1 MLLTQR
7 WKVHAVLLLGDSIIR
22 GIQQHKFTHIYY
34 LNKQTIG
41 SGTREMNQYLNQMQK
56 RNDFDY
62 IIIHF
67 GTNDAGKLC
76 VNEV

>member
-1 MLLTQR
+1 MQCCYWGTQS
-7 WKVHAVLLLGDSIIR
+7 LEEYNNTNS
-22 GIQQHKFTHIYY
+22 HIYY